1 MKTIAW
7 KLSLW
12 RRNSFIVLCM
22 YALSLSS
29 KFLIEKKHFP
39 TFLITQIDQSSP
51 ADFVLHRPW
60 KAPKRGVKISL
71 ILISS
76 ETSVAVKFLPWEK
89 KKKKKI
95 KLYMTTNFWSFIPAK
110 FPCICWMKRCSCYC
124 YPSQWKAK
132 LYIAFLIA
140 RVPSSLVAA

>member
-1 MKTIAW
+1 
-7 KLSLW
+7 
-12 RRNSFIVLCM
+12 M

-89 KKKKKI
+89 KKKKKDKALYDD
-95 KLYMTTNFWSFIPAK
+95 KLLVLYSCQISMYMLNEKMFVLLLSQPVKGKTVY
-110 FPCICWMKRCSCYC
+110 CISYR
-124 YPSQWKAK
+124 
-132 LYIAFLIA
+132 
-140 RVPSSLVAA
+140 